1 MALTNT
7 SVVGNRE
14 DLKELATIITA
25 ENYPVS
31 RLIMTEPIHDK
42 RPRTLFDDLA
52 APKNNGHIEGNTTD
66 AGANQFGDVAEF
78 TGQAQREVR
87 EWEVSKEQQA
97 EKSAV
102 PATKEAASEKAL
114 KALIRDKELVLCG
127 DQDATLDVPGT
138 TAGKTHGLG
147 ALISNTA
154 ATGVPASFVTPASN
168 IYSDTKANFTEEAMN
183 AVLASIFNESGE
195 LIDFN
200 MIVGTA
206 LRTKIVQDFT
216 RAAGSGSRVD
226 YNMNGTGTI
235 PYTVEV
241 FDSDFGQVKIQNGNP
256 LCMPSVDRGYIL
268 DPSTISWGEF
278 WGEGSEEYEGRGAGY
293 LGACDWYGATLVRGL
308 RNQGKIEFS
317 DET

>member
-1 MALTNT
+1 
-7 SVVGNRE
+7 
-14 DLKELATIITA
+14 
-25 ENYPVS
+25 
-31 RLIMTEPIHDK
+31 
-42 RPRTLFDDLA
+42 
-52 APKNNGHIEGNTTD
+52 
-66 AGANQFGDVAEF
+66 
-78 TGQAQREVR
+78 
-87 EWEVSKEQQA
+87 
-97 EKSAV
+97 
-102 PATKEAASEKAL
+102 
-114 KALIRDKELVLCG
+114 
-127 DQDATLDVPGT
+127 
-138 TAGKTHGLG
+138 
-147 ALISNTA
+147 
-154 ATGVPASFVTPASN
+154 
-168 IYSDTKANFTEEAMN
+168 
-183 AVLASIFNESGE
+183 ASIFNESGE

-256 LCMPSVDRGYIL
+256 QCMPSVDRGYII